1 MEWALSAEGKTIFWL
16 NGMAGTGKSTIARSI
31 AYSLKEREAL
41 GASFFFKRG
50 EGDRGNA
57 TKLFTTISRQ
67 LLLKIPG
74 LESLLD
80 EVMRANPDVATKAL
94 REQFDKLLL
103 NPLHDVQIPSTGGF
117 PTVVIVLDALDEC
130 ERDDDVRVILDLLSR
145 FRTLSK
151 VRIRVLLTSRPELPI
166 RLGFS
171 KMEGAYDN
179 LVLHE
184 VPEAVTAKDISLYLC
199 HCLSKLREDIG
210 LPDDWPG
217 LDEIEAVTRL
227 SVPLF
232 IFAATVCR
240 ILEDPNGD
248 PVDSLTEIVNQGNT
262 GSQLAAT
269 YLPVFNR
276 ILKTH
281 SRGLTKE
288 TQMINEF
295 RDIIGVI
302 VIQESPLPLHAL
314 SQLLDL
320 PERLLRV
327 RLNALRSVIY
337 IPENESMPIRP
348 FHLSFKDFLLDP
360 ETRSITPFWIDEGA
374 THERLA
380 ARCLS
385 KCANLKRN
393 ICGLS
398 DPATQRKDLNPDKI
412 RKDIPLD
419 LQYACRFWVT
429 HFAHSRDQMRL
440 IPQAATFIEKS
451 FLHWMEAMSIIG
463 LAFDLVEILDLLE
476 STIENQTRS
485 SFNIPSLTILS
496 ELKRFVT
503 KNWQICDLSP
513 LQLYISGLNFVP
525 ETSAIRSFFKYEFP
539 GNAITGV
546 QKVWSLTQKLEDHS
560 GSISS
565 LAFSNDGRL
574 LASSSFDTTI
584 KFWNAKTG
592 ALKQTIETLGEAT
605 SLSFSPDGL
614 LLAFCDFSW
623 TDASPNSH
631 TENNKAVFLLDI
643 ATGNVEEIPSKLNS
657 MVEQALFFPS
667 ADKIAWSSS
676 EAITIW
682 RTREST
688 SEVTLRGQYTGAL
701 AISRCGEVLAVA
713 CANRTVQIWDTHTW
727 SLQDTTDE
735 LQILVEWM
743 KFSPDRKSV
752 VMGNSK
758 NERLLEWHSTTRH
771 FDTPFG
777 IYPVTPPFDYSY
789 NTHLA
794 SLGYGQVTI
803 RQMSQ
808 NPMKMDVRN
817 LKGHSRSVTALTFS
831 PSGETLAT
839 GSSDKSIVVWDTSM
853 LNTSESESNVMVT
866 TVAVSP
872 NGLLAATAFFNGG
885 FTIWDLT
892 ESEQP
897 PKTLHAKIGDHSLIT
912 LLEFAPDST
921 FLASVSTE
929 WIKLWS
935 FSTGK
940 LQATLFLEIR
950 EYVLSFK
957 FTNSSRG
964 KLPEFLYISSVGAH
978 VQIRKWDANTG
989 KLSEGIHICHLLYGC
1004 SVTKSP
1010 KNLSEATAVAAIS
1023 LKADRLAVGLLN
1035 KLVTVELPNG
1045 TNSKDFFVSNRGAN
1059 HFTSALE
1066 YSDDGTLLAA
1076 ATSIAA
1082 SGGDV
1087 RVELWDVTTGSL
1099 LHVLRESGGMKRF
1112 LIFSGNDSYLH
1123 THVGTLNLEKWRG
1136 PSHNTPVKTGFSMYD
1151 GKWVA
1156 LDGQR
1161 YMWLPF
1167 EYRPVDV
1174 VARNGTLAIASS
1186 SGFLILRQ

>member
-67 LLLKIPG
+67 LLLKIPE
-74 LESLLD
+74 LAPILD
-80 EVMRANPDVATKAL
+80 EAMRAHPDVATKGL
-94 REQFDKLLL
+94 RKQFDMLLL
-103 NPLHDVQIPSTGGF
+103 NPLYALQIPSTGVF
-117 PTVVIVLDALDEC
+117 PIVVIVLDALDEC

-145 FRTLSK
+145 IRTFPN

-171 KMEGAYDN
+171 KMEAAYDN

-199 HCLSKLREDIG
+199 HCLSKLREDMD
-210 LPDDWPG
+210 LPDDWPT
-217 LDEIEAVTRL
+217 LDEIEAVTTL

-248 PVDSLTEIVNQGNT
+248 PIDSLTEIVNQGRT

-276 ILKTH
+276 ILKTY

-288 TQMINEF
+288 TQMIEEF
-295 RDIIGVI
+295 REIIGVI

-327 RLNALRSVIY
+327 RLNVLRSVIY
-337 IPENESMPIRP
+337 IPEDESMPIRP

-360 ETRSITPFWIDEGA
+360 ETRSITSFWIDEGA

-380 ARCLS
+380 ARCLA
-385 KCANLKRN
+385 KCTNLKRN

-398 DPATQRKDLNPDKI
+398 DPATQRKDLDPDKI
-412 RKDIPLD
+412 KKDIPLD

-429 HFAHSRDQMRL
+429 HVAHSRDQTHL
-440 IPQAATFIEKS
+440 IAQAATFIEKS
-451 FLHWMEAMSIIG
+451 FLYWMEAMSIIG

-476 STIENQTRS
+476 LAIENQTRS
-485 SFNIPSLTILS
+485 DLNIPSLPILS
-496 ELKRFVT
+496 ELKRFVI

-513 LQLYISGLNFVP
+513 LQLYLSGLTFVP
-525 ETSAIRSFFKYEFP
+525 ETSAIRSLFKNEFP

-546 QKVWSLTQKLEDHS
+546 QKSWSLTQKLEDHS

-574 LASSSFDTTI
+574 LASASFDTTI
-584 KFWNAKTG
+584 KLWNAKTG
-592 ALKQTIETLGEAT
+592 ALKQTVETLGEAT
-605 SLSFSPDGL
+605 SLSFSPDGM

-623 TDASPNSH
+623 TDASPKSH
-631 TENNKAVFLLDI
+631 TENKKVVFLLNT
-643 ATGNVEEIPSKLNS
+643 ATGNVEEIPEMFNS
-657 MVEQALFFPS
+657 NVEQALFFPS

-676 EAITIW
+676 RTITIW
-682 RTREST
+682 RTWKSGI
-688 SEVTLRGQYTGAL
+688 EVTLWGEYTGAL
-701 AISRCGEVLAVA
+701 AISRCGEVLAIA
-713 CANRTVQIWDTHTW
+713 CANRTVEIWDAYPW
-727 SLQDTTDE
+727 RLQDTTDE
-735 LQILVEWM
+735 LPFLVEWM
-743 KFSPDRKSV
+743 KFSPDRESL
-752 VMGNSK
+752 VMGTSK
-758 NERLLEWHSTTRH
+758 SQRLLEWHFTTRQS
-771 FDTPFG
+771 DEPFG
-777 IYPVTPPFDYSY
+777 IIATSPPFDYSY
-789 NTHLA
+789 NKQLA
-794 SLGYGQVTI
+794 SSGRGQVVI
-803 RQMSQ
+803 RQMPK
-808 NPMKMDVRN
+808 NPNIVDVRN
-817 LKGHSRSVTALTFS
+817 LQGHSRSVTALTFS
-831 PSGETLAT
+831 RSGETLAT

-853 LNTSESESNVMVT
+853 LNASESESNTTVT

-872 NGLLAATAFFNGG
+872 NGLFSATAFSNGS
-885 FTIWDLT
+885 FTIWDLKK
-892 ESEQP
+892 SERS
-897 PKTLHAKIGDHSLIT
+897 PKTLYAERRDHLAIKS
-912 LLEFAPDST
+912 LEFIPNST
-921 FLASVSTE
+921 FLASVSME
-929 WIKLWS
+929 SIKLWNL
-935 FSTGK
+935 STGK
-940 LQATLFLEIR
+940 LQATLVLGIR
-950 EYVLSFK
+950 EYVLSLK
-957 FTNSSRG
+957 STNSRG
-964 KLPEFLYISSVGAH
+964 KLPEFLYISYGGGH

-989 KLSEGIHICHLLYGC
+989 KLSEGFHICHLLHGC
-1004 SVTKSP
+1004 SVAKPP
-1010 KNLSEATAVAAIS
+1010 KNVSEAAVAAIS
-1023 LKADRLAVGLLN
+1023 PKADRLAVGRLN
-1035 KLVTVELPNG
+1035 KLVTIELPN
-1045 TNSKDFFVSNRGAN
+1045 TTDSKELFVRNRGAN

-1082 SGGDV
+1082 FGGDV

-1099 LHVLRESGGMKRF
+1099 LHILRGSGGMKRF
-1112 LIFSGNDSYLH
+1112 LLFSGNDSYLH
-1123 THVGTLNLEKWRG
+1123 THVGTLHLEKWRG

-1161 YMWLPF
+1161 HMWLPF
-1167 EYRPVDV
+1167 EYRPVY
-1174 VARNGTLAIASS
+1174 VATRNGTLAIGSS
-1186 SGFLILRQ
+1186 SGFLILRP